1 MMNMLKSDQ
10 QDAVST
16 YSQEGSNTDSGRG
29 PSEDGNHSRGVPDIL
44 SSTGR

>member
-1 MMNMLKSDQ
+1 MNMLKSDQ

-29 PSEDGNHSRGVPDIL
+29 PSEDGNPLRGIPDII
-44 SSTGR
+44 SNTGR